1 VNSSDLKS
9 LVVLPTCQGVRRASL
24 AAGAV
29 TALFTGGV
37 PLIGLHSI
45 VMGRAVLLPAAFAF
59 VLHLAVSLVYGA
71 VFSVA
76 LARSRNGWTLLASM
90 CVTLLLYF
98 ANSSFSYEVRLPLA
112 EFDALVAH
120 LIFGFT
126 FTALFKLGEI
136 GVRD

>member
-1 VNSSDLKS
+1 VNSSELKS
-9 LVVLPTCQGVRRASL
+9 LVVLPTCQQVRRASL
-24 AAGAV
+24 AAGVV
-29 TALFTGGV
+29 TALFTGGL
-37 PLIGLHSI
+37 PFIGLHSI
-45 VMGRAVLLPAAFAF
+45 VMGRAVLLPATFAF

-76 LARSRNGWTLLASM
+76 LARSRNGWTLLAAMS
-90 CVTLLLYF
+90 VTLLLF
-98 ANSSFSYEVRLPLA
+98 SANSSISYEVRLALA

-120 LIFGFT
+120 MIFGFS